1 MKSFFDFKTG
11 MDRLVRLWNPY
22 VPRYASTSLVQQ
34 AVSVGVVFVKII
46 AGQAGIYC
54 SVLKY
59 STSQVHVS

>member
-1 MKSFFDFKTG
+1 

-22 VPRYASTSLVQQ
+22 VPRYVSTSLVQQ
-34 AVSVGVVFVKII
+34 AVSVGVLFVRLI
-46 AGQAGIYC
+46 ARQAGIYC

>member
-1 MKSFFDFKTG
+1 

-22 VPRYASTSLVQQ
+22 VPRYVSTSLVQQ
-34 AVSVGVVFVKII
+34 AVSVGVLFVRLI
-46 AGQAGIYC
+46 ARQSGIYC